1 MYILSESEFEFLK
14 SKGLLSKTNMTN
26 LDKYF
31 GEGIHIELT
40 DEEKTQIVQ
49 EESSEMTQDQWDF
62 FVSRLSHLSRACL
75 SNPQHE
81 LTKLELTGDDQLTAT
96 FSAKNEPGNTFE
108 LPAGLDSSRSDT
120 DETASTEPAPEYVR
134 KLATIQRI
142 ADLQP
147 IPGADAIEVATV
159 LGWNVVV
166 KKGEFAVGD
175 LCIYC
180 EIDSVLDTSI
190 PEFAFL
196 EKVKGRIKTIRLRG
210 QISQGIAFPLSV
222 LDSVN
227 PEFMVSVLSLQS
239 AGANEDAIT
248 GIDVTEAL
256 RVQKY
261 EPFKELP
268 RHNPGMRGARTVT
281 RPYFV
286 PKTDEPRIQSVPDF
300 LERHSGT
307 MMYAT
312 EKIDG
317 SSMSVY
323 FRRTPDMTLGEY
335 GVCSRNLDI
344 KDPGEPGNNYWDMFH
359 KLNLASKL
367 QEQTRFDSIVIQG
380 ELCGPSIQGNK
391 LKFIEHKFF
400 VFNIYF
406 PMELRYADK
415 QEFLEIVDFFGLTPV
430 PVIMENFPLTQ
441 TIPELIDLATRKSVY
456 NDQVWAEGLVFRPE
470 TEIRDPKHGR
480 FSFKAINPEFLL
492 KFNE

>member
-1 MYILSESEFEFLK
+1 
-14 SKGLLSKTNMTN
+14 
-26 LDKYF
+26 
-31 GEGIHIELT
+31 
-40 DEEKTQIVQ
+40 VQ
-49 EESSEMTQDQWDF
+49 KI
-62 FVSRLSHLSRACL
+62 R
-75 SNPQHE
+75 
-81 LTKLELTGDDQLTAT
+81 
-96 FSAKNEPGNTFE
+96 
-108 LPAGLDSSRSDT
+108 
-120 DETASTEPAPEYVR
+120 
-134 KLATIQRI
+134 
-142 ADLQP
+142 DLQP

-166 KKGEFAVGD
+166 KKGEFNVGD
-175 LCIYC
+175 YCVYC

-210 QISQGIAFPLSV
+210 QISQGIAFPLSI
-222 LDSVN
+222 LPSIA
-227 PEFMVSVLSLQS
+227 PES
-239 AGANEDAIT
+239 AFGLHADNIPGMEDLEDADVT
-248 GIDVTEAL
+248 GILQVK
-256 RVQKY
+256 KY
-261 EPFKELP
+261 EPFQNEPK
-268 RHNPGMRGARTVT
+268 HNPGMRGARTVT

-300 LERHSGT
+300 LERHAGT
-307 MMYAT
+307 TMYAT

-323 FRRTPDMTLGEY
+323 FRRNPEMELGEF

-344 KDPGEPGNNYWDMFH
+344 KDPETPGNNYWGMFH
-359 KLNLASKL
+359 KLNLGQKL
-367 QEQTRFDSIVIQG
+367 QNQNRFNSIVIQG

-391 LKFIEHKFF
+391 LKFTEHKFF
-400 VFNIYF
+400 VFNIFF
-406 PMELRYADK
+406 PTELRYANKD
-415 QEFLEIVDFFGLTPV
+415 EFLDIVKFFELTPV
-430 PVIMENFPLTQ
+430 PVVLENFPLTQ

>member
-1 MYILSESEFEFLK
+1 MYLLSESEFEFLK
-14 SKGLLSKTNMTN
+14 SKGLVSDNNMTDLN
-26 LDKYF
+26 TYF
-31 GEGIHIELT
+31 ELYTSVELT
-40 DEEKTQIVQ
+40 DEEKAQIVQ
-49 EESSEMTQDQWDF
+49 NESSELTPDQWDLVKSRMSDAAQRF
-62 FVSRLSHLSRACL
+62 FN
-75 SNPQHE
+75 NPGYQ
-81 LTKLELTGDDQLTAT
+81 LTKLELTNDNQII
-96 FSAKNEPGNTFE
+96 AKFKNVVEPENTFE
-108 LPAGLDSSRSDT
+108 I
-120 DETASTEPAPEYVR
+120 EPEPTQPEYVR
-134 KLATIQRI
+134 KLATIQRV

-147 IPGADAIEVATV
+147 ISGADAIEVATI

-166 KKGEFAVGD
+166 KKGEFSVGD
-175 LCIYC
+175 FCIYC

-190 PEFAFL
+190 PEFSFL

-210 QISQGIAFPLSV
+210 QISQGIAFPVFPV
-222 LDSVN
+222 LNSVN
-227 PEFMVSVLSLQS
+227 PEFMVSVLALQLE
-239 AGANEDAIT
+239 GTDIT
-248 GIDVTEAL
+248 GIDLTEAL
-256 RVQKY
+256 KIQKY

-359 KLNLASKL
+359 KLNLAQKL

-391 LKFIEHKFF
+391 LKFTEHKFF
-400 VFNIYF
+400 VFNVYF
-406 PMELRYADK
+406 PTELRYANK
-415 QEFLEIVDFFGLTPV
+415 SEFLEIVDFFGLTPV

-441 TIPELIDLATRKSVY
+441 TIPELIQFSTRKSVF
-456 NDQVWAEGLVFRPE
+456 NNQVWAEGLVFRPE
-470 TEIRDPKHGR
+470 TETRDPKHGR

-492 KFNE
+492 KFNG